1 MIIHG
6 ECEKEIPKLKES
18 SIDLMIT
25 SPPYNVDLG
34 NNKKN
39 KIGYDKHDDN
49 MNHDDYIK

>member
-6 ECEKEIPKLKES
+6 KCENEIPKLENN

-39 KIGYDKHDDN
+39 KIGYDNHNDN
-49 MNHDDYIK
+49 MKHEDYIL